1 MSGALGAAMRGAL
14 RRLKRRLARRPRREG
29 PRALILLY
37 HRVCE
42 LPSDPQLLAVTP
54 GRFEQHLEVLRQRF
68 RPMELAELCAGLA
81 RGEVPDRA
89 VAITFDDGYAD
100 NLTHARPALERHG
113 VPATVYVAAGWTGT
127 TREPWWDELEAL
139 LLSPGPLPETLR
151 LSIGGQPRIWHLKG
165 ATRWE
170 DHSALRHQAWNVTR
184 WFDPSARHRI
194 YRELHPLL
202 RRLAPERRDGILS
215 ELWSWSGR
223 DRLGRPSHRML
234 TAEELKA
241 LARDDLVE
249 IGAHTVDHP
258 VLAALPLERQRREI
272 EGSKAMLEKI
282 LGRGVSTF
290 SYPFGAAD
298 DFGPETV
305 SAVRAA
311 GFTNACANIPGL
323 VRRDADAH
331 RLPREIVRDW
341 EGGVFTARLERWFRD
356 G

>member
-1 MSGALGAAMRGAL
+1 MSAALRAAMRGAL
-14 RRLKRRLARRPRREG
+14 RRLKRGLARRPRREG

-42 LPSDPQLLAVTP
+42 LPCDPQLLAVAP
-54 GRFEQHLEVLRQRF
+54 RRFEQQLEVLRRRF
-68 RPMELAELCAGLA
+68 RPIALAELCAALG

-100 NLTHARPALERHG
+100 NLAHARPALERYG
-113 VPATVYVAAGWTGT
+113 VPATVYVASGWTGKS
-127 TREPWWDELEAL
+127 REPWWDELEAL
-139 LLSPGPLPETLR
+139 LLSPGPLPERLR
-151 LSIGGQPRIWHLKG
+151 LSIGGEPRAWHLGG
-165 ATRWE
+165 ATRWDE
-170 DHSALRHQAWNVTR
+170 ASARRHRGWNMTR
-184 WFDPSARHRI
+184 WIDPSARHRI

-202 RRLAPERRDGILS
+202 RRLVPEQRQGILS

-223 DRLGRPSHRML
+223 ERPDRPSHRML
-234 TAEELKA
+234 TAAEIAA
-241 LARDDLVE
+241 LARDGLVE
-249 IGAHTVDHP
+249 IGGHTVDHP

-272 EGSKAMLEKI
+272 EGSKAMLERF
-282 LGRGVSTF
+282 LGRGVTSF
-290 SYPFGAAD
+290 SYPYGAAE

-305 SAVRAA
+305 SAVRGA

-323 VRRDADAH
+323 VQRDAEAH

-341 EGGVFTARLERWFRD
+341 EAGVFAARLERWFRD